1 MPPRL
6 SYASPEDPPV
16 KAALIRGIERL
27 TGRRRLERHYAS
39 TADVEGTSVWAA
51 ALDQLDVTLDATPPA
66 PGTVVPSEGPVVV
79 VANHPFGVL
88 DGLAICRLVSQVRPR
103 FRILVN
109 SVLCRDERV
118 AHHFLP
124 IDFSGAEGARRRN
137 VRSLKAAFRHLRG
150 GGALALF
157 PAGGVATAP
166 RPLGAAEDL
175 AWKPLLARL
184 VHEAEAPVVPVYFA
198 GQNSRLF
205 QIASRVS
212 LTVRLALIAR
222 EVLRKT
228 GDTLSVRVGD
238 AIPYDDLAHIE
249 DRDRMTALLRQQTL
263 RLQNPAA

>member
-6 SYASPEDPPV
+6 SYAAPEDPPV

-184 VHEAEAPVVPVYFA
+184 VHEAEAPVVPVYFD

-205 QIASRVS
+205 QLASQVS
-212 LTVRLALIAR
+212 LTLRLALLLR
-222 EVLRKT
+222 EALRKQ
-228 GDTLSVRVGD
+228 GGTLSATLGRPVPYADLSALGD
-238 AIPYDDLAHIE
+238 PEALTTRLRRATLGLA
-249 DRDRMTALLRQQTL
+249 D
-263 RLQNPAA
+263 